1 MGPYLTSFKLLT
13 SIVKL
18 SLTLVSHDFTEISWF
33 LSTTMMELNFIF
45 NLPNKSEYSIQ
56 ARASSYS
63 IFFFLLVL
71 VKNKSCGTSNTYL
84 LVSHFY
90 IHSSGKMEQTLTEQV
105 LCFRSCTR
113 FSTYVISFNPKYNLE
128 QSTVASCLSH
138 CKRILL
144 SSRVFLRLPGSG
156 VPLVRCP
163 NQSSNILVLP

>member
-63 IFFFLLVL
+63 IFFF
-71 VKNKSCGTSNTYL
+71 
-84 LVSHFY
+84 FA
-90 IHSSGKMEQTLTEQV
+90 
-105 LCFRSCTR
+105 CFGQ
-113 FSTYVISFNPKYNLE
+113 E
-128 QSTVASCLSH
+128 
-138 CKRILL
+138 
-144 SSRVFLRLPGSG
+144 
-156 VPLVRCP
+156 
-163 NQSSNILVLP
+163 